1 MGALR
6 ELITETLQVRFGDAP
21 RAVRD
26 HLDATKALPELKAL
40 HRIALTCKN
49 LAEFKRA
56 SDDLKKTIE
65 DEIEQ
70 GKHEADA
77 VKKQVAE
84 VRSTFD
90 APAAPVTA
98 PSEGAPAVPSGPAP
112 QGPAPQGS
120 VPRADSPIRPV

>member
-1 MGALR
+1 MPYVTSIERLAKEEGREEGREEGMGALR

-56 SDDLKKTIE
+56 SRK
-65 DEIEQ
+65 
-70 GKHEADA
+70 
-77 VKKQVAE
+77 
-84 VRSTFD
+84 
-90 APAAPVTA
+90 
-98 PSEGAPAVPSGPAP
+98 
-112 QGPAPQGS
+112 
-120 VPRADSPIRPV
+120 